1 MKQPHGRQTQNSDTN
16 DVGAGLG
23 LRACGY
29 FRAST
34 VRQTEAELTIPSQIR
49 AVEAYCDRKG
59 WELAAQ
65 FVEQGATATDDNRPE
80 FQKMIERACDDDHP
94 YDVIVVY
101 AFSRFF
107 RDGFTMEMYIRKL
120 AKAGVRLVSVTQE
133 LGDDPAQVM
142 MRQIIGLFDE
152 YQSRENGKHVRKAMI
167 ENARQ
172 GYYNGSPVPLGYKAV
187 EVDKRGARIKKK
199 LAIDPVEA
207 ETVKLIFRLYRLGD
221 GSAGPLGIKNLTSW
235 LNERGYRTRRGARFG
250 VATVHGILSN
260 VIYIGEWVFNKRDSR
275 TLKQKPANEH
285 VTVEVPAIIPRTEFE
300 AVAATLKTR
309 DPRVV
314 APRVVTGPI
323 LLTGIA
329 ACAGCSGAMT
339 LRTGTSSTGKV
350 HKYYTC
356 STCAR
361 QGKTACKGRS
371 VPMDRLD
378 SIVVENLA
386 EQLFQPERL
395 KLILGKLAE
404 RRSEQAAEI
413 DQRVA
418 ALRSDLTTAEDKL
431 KRLYAMVESGI
442 TELDD
447 ILRERLSTLKTER
460 DRAKEALERIRIRPA
475 APAFDA
481 HALECF
487 GRLMRQ
493 NITSGPVSFRKA
505 YIKSV
510 VDRIEVDDH
519 SIRIIGDKNTL
530 ENVIAGDQSANPN
543 VRSFVRKWRPS
554 VDETDNYVSAGAL

>member
-1 MKQPHGRQTQNSDTN
+1 MKQPRVRRVKSIPADQ
-16 DVGAGLG
+16 VGEFAG

-29 FRAST
+29 YRAST
-34 VRQTEAELTIPSQIR
+34 ARQTEAELTIPSQMR
-49 AVEAYCDRKG
+49 AVQAYCERKG
-59 WELAAQ
+59 WHLAAE

-120 AKAGVRLVSVTQE
+120 AKAGVRLVSITQE

-152 YQSRENGKHVRKAMI
+152 YQSRENGKHVRKAMV

-172 GYYNGSPVPLGYKAV
+172 GFYNGSPVPLGYKTIEV
-187 EVDKRGARIKKK
+187 EKRGARIKKK
-199 LAIDPVEA
+199 LAIDVVEA
-207 ETVKLIFRLYRLGD
+207 ETVKVIFRLYRQGD
-221 GSAGPLGIKNLTSW
+221 GTSGPLGVKSLTSW

-260 VIYIGEWVFNKRDSR
+260 TVYMGEWVFNRRDSR
-275 TLKQKPANEH
+275 TLKQKPTNEH
-285 VTVEVPAIIPRTEFE
+285 VTVAVPVIIPRAEFE

-309 DPRVV
+309 DPRVTS
-314 APRVVTGPI
+314 PRIVTGPI

-329 ACAGCSGAMT
+329 TCAACIGAMT

-361 QGKTACKGRS
+361 QGKTGCKGRS
-371 VPMDRLD
+371 VPMDKLD
-378 SIVVENLA
+378 SLVVENLA

-395 KLILGKLAE
+395 NVILGKLAD
-404 RRSEQAAEI
+404 RRSEQAAEV
-413 DQRVA
+413 DQRVS
-418 ALRSDLTTAEDKL
+418 ALRSELTTAEDKL
-431 KRLYAMVESGI
+431 KRLYTMVENGVA
-442 TELDD
+442 ELDD
-447 ILRERLSTLKTER
+447 ILKDRIAALKANR
-460 DRAKEALERIRIRPA
+460 DRAKDALDRIKVRPKVH
-475 APAFDA
+475 AFDA
-481 HALECF
+481 QAIERF
-487 GRLMRQ
+487 GRLMRE
-493 NITSGPVSFRKA
+493 NITSGPIPFRKA

-510 VDRIEVDDH
+510 VERVEVDDRA
-519 SIRIIGDKNTL
+519 IRIVGDRATL
-530 ENVIAGDQSANPN
+530 EQAITVDQNANPD
-543 VRSFVRKWRPS
+543 VRSFVRKWRTRHDS
-554 VDETDNYVSAGAL
+554 NV

>member
-1 MKQPHGRQTQNSDTN
+1 MKKSRAGRIHSTAPN
-16 DVGAGLG
+16 DVGVDTGM
-23 LRACGY
+23 RACGY
-29 FRAST
+29 YRAST
-34 VRQTEAELTIPSQIR
+34 PRQMEAELTIPSQIR
-49 AVEAYCDRKG
+49 AVEAFCDRKH
-59 WELAAQ
+59 WEMVAQ

-107 RDGFTMEMYIRKL
+107 RDNFTMEMYIRKL
-120 AKAGVRLVSVTQE
+120 AKADVRLVSVTQE

-152 YQSRENGKHVRKAMI
+152 YQSRENGKHVRKAMV

-172 GYYNGSPVPLGYKAV
+172 GFYNGSPVPLGYKTV
-187 EVDKRGARIKKK
+187 EVDKRARIKKR
-199 LAIDPVEA
+199 LAVDPVEA

-221 GSAGPLGIKNLTSW
+221 GTSGPLGVKSLTSW

-260 VIYIGEWVFNKRDSR
+260 TVYIGEWVFNRRDSR
-275 TLKQKPANEH
+275 TLKVKPASEH
-285 VTVEVPAIIPRTEFE
+285 VTVDVPLIIPRTEFE

-309 DPRVV
+309 DPRVT

-329 ACAGCSGAMT
+329 TCAGCGGAMT

-404 RRSEQAAEI
+404 QRSEQAVEV
-413 DQRVA
+413 DQRVS
-418 ALRSDLTTAEDKL
+418 ALRSDLAAAEDKL
-431 KRLYAMVESGI
+431 KRLYAMVENGI
-442 TELDD
+442 AELDD
-447 ILRERLSTLKTER
+447 ILKDRIAALKGDR
-460 DRAKEALERIRIRPA
+460 DRAKEALDRIRIRPKSH
-475 APAFDA
+475 AFDA
-481 HALECF
+481 QALERF
-487 GRLMRQ
+487 GTSCAKISLQDPFPSGRPTSNRSWTGWRLM
-493 NITSGPVSFRKA
+493 T
-505 YIKSV
+505 
-510 VDRIEVDDH
+510 
-519 SIRIIGDKNTL
+519 
-530 ENVIAGDQSANPN
+530 
-543 VRSFVRKWRPS
+543 VRSAS
-554 VDETDNYVSAGAL
+554 